1 MRTARVADQ
10 KWKEVKQMGSIDN
23 HHNYG
28 IVRNIENDIV
38 GFNLSPDLFVGFTH
52 EDIFKA
58 LERYAKEKVEQ
69 DKFLNIC
76 SDIASRINNIL
87 EKMDG
92 DADGR
97 QRKIQDETHLS

>member
-1 MRTARVADQ
+1 
-10 KWKEVKQMGSIDN
+10 MGSIDN

-58 LERYAKEKVEQ
+58 LERYAKEKAVKSSFRIETITVFPA
-69 DKFLNIC
+69 DK
-76 SDIASRINNIL
+76 
-87 EKMDG
+87 E
-92 DADGR
+92 DA
-97 QRKIQDETHLS
+97 E